1 MVDPWGDSVKLVV
14 TSLGVLVVLAWA
26 LHELVHLH
34 DVRAELDARA

>member
-1 MVDPWGDSVKLVV
+1 MKLVV

-34 DVRAELDARA
+34 ELRTELDAEA

>member
-1 MVDPWGDSVKLVV
+1 MKAVV

-34 DVRAELDARA
+34 DVRQEFDAP